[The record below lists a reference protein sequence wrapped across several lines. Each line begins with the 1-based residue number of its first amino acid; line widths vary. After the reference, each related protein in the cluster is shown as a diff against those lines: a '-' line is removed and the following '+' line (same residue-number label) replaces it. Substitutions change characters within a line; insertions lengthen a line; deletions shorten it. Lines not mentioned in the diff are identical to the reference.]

1 MPKLPFP
8 FIFICQHPSI
18 GWFASKLTPKV
29 NQILSRVRYRWYR
42 MMNRSAR
49 SDLTGRHINNH
60 NINII
65 NSAKQGP
72 HNILLIT
79 SRVFLSSCWVTVSVC
94 VPAANSSSDGLR
106 GPEILGP
113 PRPRILQIPR
123 VSTCQPLGWGWDVV
137 ASALQK
143 VTFFFGRLGV
153 SPRLLNT
160 HDLEKIRLSFPVTK
174 HGTREM
180 DAFDSNLIGM
190 QIFVGYWKC
199 VPRIFALSRIPS
211 NLITAMLQKSSRHEL
226 DLTWP

>member
-42 MMNRSAR
+42 MMNRISR

-79 SRVFLSSCWVTVSVC
+79 SRVFHF
-94 VPAANSSSDGLR
+94 PAAELPYKFVSQLLTAALVDFLGTWDPRTTAPKDSADSQSLNLPAPGL
-106 GPEILGP
+106 GLGCGGISPSKGDLFFWEVGCIPEIAEYP
-113 PRPRILQIPR
+113 WP
-123 VSTCQPLGWGWDVV
+123 
-137 ASALQK
+137 
-143 VTFFFGRLGV
+143 
-153 SPRLLNT
+153 
-160 HDLEKIRLSFPVTK
+160 
-174 HGTREM
+174 
-180 DAFDSNLIGM
+180 
-190 QIFVGYWKC
+190 WKN
-199 VPRIFALSRIPS
+199 PA
-211 NLITAMLQKSSRHEL
+211 
-226 DLTWP
+226 